1 MTSKLILTAA
11 AAVAALACA
20 GAASAEDFVPK
31 AKGQI
36 VLDVRITDVAPQGT
50 DAIYTTA
57 GANTGLRADTKYD
70 IMPTIG
76 VTYFLTDNWAVEAIA
91 GTTKHKIKATGP
103 GVDVAVKDV
112 WVLPPV
118 VTLQYH
124 FAPKS
129 RISPYVG
136 AGVNYMLFYS
146 GSDKNGFNLKVDDG
160 FGAALQAGVDI
171 ATQGRWTVNLDAK
184 KIFFHTDAHD
194 PTKGLKTRVTLDPW
208 VLSAGVGYR
217 F

>member
-1 MTSKLILTAA
+1 MTAKLALAVAA
-11 AAVAALACA
+11 AALCVA
-20 GAASAEDFVPK
+20 GAAQAEDFQPK
-31 AKGQI
+31 AKGMI
-36 VLDVRITDVAPQGT
+36 VLDVRVTDVAPTGT
-50 DAIYTTA
+50 DPIYTAA
-57 GANTGLRADTKYD
+57 GANTGLRAKVKYD
-70 IMPTIG
+70 VMPTIG
-76 VTYFLTDNWAVEAIA
+76 VSYFLTDNFAADLTL
-91 GTTKHKIKATGP
+91 GTTKHKIRAHGA
-103 GVDVAVKDV
+103 GVDVAVKDT
-112 WVLPPV
+112 WVLPPTL
-118 VTLQYH
+118 TLQYH

-129 RISPYVG
+129 KISPYVG

-171 ATQGRWTVNLDAK
+171 ATKGRWTVNLDAK

-194 PTKGLKTRVTLDPW
+194 AAKGLKTKVTLDPW